1 MKKNRWVFLLMILMI
16 FGGSSQAYAD
26 VHVNGYFRKNG
37 TYVQP
42 HYRSD
47 PDGVVFNNFS
57 TFGNFNPY
65 TGKLGTKRSE
75 YNNFSPYSN
84 SYNPFTYR
92 YPGNDYANLNYYGE
106 SNIDDEPIITDSLEM
121 SGVMDTTSTEV
132 INTVPSEPSE
142 NINVTERYKTPSD
155 TTDEVAAKDMIVE
168 YFNNV
173 NTRNYMSAYDFWGT
187 DWQSQHPYQAFKDG
201 YVDVVNHID
210 DIYATSNENG
220 ITLEVNLTAEE
231 GWEQIEHRYHIVYNV
246 QKVED
251 QWKMIHGKG
260 KRVK

>member
-1 MKKNRWVFLLMILMI
+1 ML
-16 FGGSSQAYAD
+16 FGGSLQAYAD

-47 PDGVVFNNFS
+47 PDGLFFNNFS

-92 YPGNDYANLNYYGE
+92 YPGNDYDNLNYYGE
-106 SNIDDEPIITDSLEM
+106 SNIDDEPIITDSLE
-121 SGVMDTTSTEV
+121 
-132 INTVPSEPSE
+132 PSE
-142 NINVTERYKTPSD
+142 NINVSKSYTTPSD
-155 TTDEVAAKDMIVE
+155 TTDEIEAKDMIVE

-173 NTRNYMSAYDFWGT
+173 NTRDYMSAYNFWGS
-187 DWQSQHPYQAFKDG
+187 DWQSRHPYQAFEDG
-201 YVDVVNHID
+201 YVDVINHID

-220 ITLEVNLTAEE
+220 ITLEVNITAVE
-231 GWEQIEHRYHIVYNV
+231 GWEQIEHRYHIVYYV
-246 QKVED
+246 QKVAN
-251 QWKMIHGKG
+251 QWKMIHGIG